1 MTVVDYQTRDGL
13 DEFGFS
19 VEFQSNTGWRVY
31 IIFEPFTWSDGQ
43 EMNLPYQSVDHEGRR
58 YVNWSSKIDT
68 LGEAR
73 TVAEI
78 WAELVQRTQRERAIH
93 VELMRRQSPQQRQ
106 EASPTTRPKTV
117 RNTSGAG
124 RGHPE
129 RSLDADCC
137 FQGPKNRS
145 LHPDCSPGPSAAG
158 ELGHDR
164 AAERREIAGSPA

>member
-31 IIFEPFTWSDGQ
+31 IIFDPFTWGDDQ
-43 EMNLPYQSVDHEGRR
+43 EVNLPYQSVDHAGRR

-78 WAELVQRTQRERAIH
+78 WAELVQRTQRERAMH
-93 VELMRRQSPQQRQ
+93 AELVQRQPAREGQ

-117 RNTSGAG
+117 ENTRGTG
-124 RGHPE
+124 RGHQHRAPD
-129 RSLDADCC
+129 RSQPIESNGTENPD
-137 FQGPKNRS
+137 GNRK
-145 LHPDCSPGPSAAG
+145 LRTCSAG
-158 ELGHDR
+158 TR
-164 AAERREIAGSPA
+164 V